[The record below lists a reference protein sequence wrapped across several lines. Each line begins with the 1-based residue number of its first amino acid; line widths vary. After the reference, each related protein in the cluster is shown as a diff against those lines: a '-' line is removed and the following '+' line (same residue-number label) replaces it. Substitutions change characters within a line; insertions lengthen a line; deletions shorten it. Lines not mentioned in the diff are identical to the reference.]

1 MAQLARTR
9 RLSFDDA
16 IGVPYGA
23 ADPRLIDAMVAARR
37 KTTGR
42 AYRLWWFGGLFG
54 VHNFYLG
61 KPVLGGLQACALPFC
76 VVALRVA
83 VAMGRTGAPG
93 GQAVAA
99 AGFAALAALGVSLL
113 IDAFLIPARVEAYS
127 DRLRAQFEAEADWRA
142 A

>member
-76 VVALRVA
+76 VVAFETAATMGPDMAGGGA
-83 VAMGRTGAPG
+83 VVGAG
-93 GQAVAA
+93 L
-99 AGFAALAALGVSLL
+99 AALAALGLSLL
-113 IDAFLIPARVEAYS
+113 VDAFLIPARVEAHS

>member
-1 MAQLARTR
+1 MAQLARIR

-42 AYRLWWFGGLFG
+42 AYRRGWFGGLFG

-76 VVALRVA
+76 VVAFDTA
-83 VAMGRTGAPG
+83 VAMGPDMAGGGAVVG
-93 GQAVAA
+93 
-99 AGFAALAALGVSLL
+99 AGLAALAALGLSLL
-113 IDAFLIPARVEAYS
+113 VDAFLIPARVDAYS